1 MLTSEYLITN
11 PVQYWV
17 MKQIALYG
25 KGGIGKST
33 TSANLSAA
41 LSEQGLDVLQIGC
54 DPKRDSTRMLM
65 QGRLIPTVMDL
76 VRERGDDRSLT
87 IDDVV
92 YRGYHGV
99 RCVEA
104 GGPEP
109 GVGCA
114 GRGIIA
120 TFQILERLGA
130 LRADVVVYD
139 VLGDVVC
146 GGFAMPMREGYAE
159 EVYLVTSGELMS
171 LYAANNICKAISRL
185 SSRARSRCR
194 LGGVICNAKNL
205 PREEELV
212 GEFAK
217 RIGSSMVQFI
227 PRDQVVQQAELN
239 KKTVVEFAPSSG
251 QAAVYRELA
260 RRIMENRRLDVP
272 VPLDIEELEAL
283 AYGYSE

>member
-1 MLTSEYLITN
+1 M
-11 PVQYWV
+11 V

-41 LSEQGLDVLQIGC
+41 LSLQGLDILQIGC

-65 QGRLIPTVMDL
+65 HGSFIPTVMDL
-76 VRERGDDRSLT
+76 VRERGDAAIALPE
-87 IDDVV
+87 IV
-92 YRGYHGV
+92 YSGFNGV

-120 TFQILERLGA
+120 TFQILEKFGA
-130 LRADVVVYD
+130 LTGDVIVYD

-146 GGFAMPMREGYAE
+146 GGFAMPMREGYAQE
-159 EVYLVTSGELMS
+159 IYLVTSGELMS
-171 LYAANNICKAISRL
+171 LYAANNICKAIQRL
-185 SSRARSRCR
+185 SSRVKSRCR
-194 LGGVICNAKNL
+194 LAGVICNAKNQ

-212 GEFAK
+212 AEFA
-217 RIGSSMVQFI
+217 RRVNSTLVQYI
-227 PRDQVVQQAELN
+227 PRDRVVQVAELN
-239 KKTVVEFAPSSG
+239 KKTVIEFEPDSA
-251 QAAVYRELA
+251 QAEHYRVLA
-260 RRIMENRRLDVP
+260 RRVMENTRFTIP
-272 VPLDIEELEAL
+272 TPLEIDALESL
-283 AYGYSE
+283 AVEFM

>member
-1 MLTSEYLITN
+1 
-11 PVQYWV
+11 

-41 LSEQGLDVLQIGC
+41 LSLQGLDVLQIGC

-65 QGRLIPTVMDL
+65 QGRFIPTVMDL
-76 VRERGDDRSLT
+76 VRERGEGAISLP
-87 IDDVV
+87 DVE
-92 YRGYHGV
+92 YTGFNGV

-120 TFQILERLGA
+120 TFQILEKFGA
-130 LRADVVVYD
+130 LKGDVIVYD

-146 GGFAMPMREGYAE
+146 GGFAMPMREGYAQE
-159 EVYLVTSGELMS
+159 IYLVTSGELMS
-171 LYAANNICKAISRL
+171 LYAANNICKAIQRL
-185 SSRARSRCR
+185 SSRAKSKCR
-194 LGGVICNAKNL
+194 LAGVICNAKNQ

-212 GEFAK
+212 AEFAQK
-217 RIGSSMVQFI
+217 VNSSLIQFI
-227 PRDQVVQQAELN
+227 PRDRVVQLAELN
-239 KKTVVEFAPSSG
+239 RKTVIEYAPDTP
-251 QAAVYRELA
+251 QADCYRELA
-260 RRIMENRRLDVP
+260 RRVMENTRLTIP
-272 VPLDIEELEAL
+272 TPLEIDDLESL
-283 AYGYSE
+283 AFGYL

>member
-1 MLTSEYLITN
+1 
-11 PVQYWV
+11 

-33 TSANLSAA
+33 TAANLSAA
-41 LSEQGLDVLQIGC
+41 LACRGLDIMQIGC

-76 VRERGDDRSLT
+76 VRERGDSS
-87 IDDVV
+87 ISQSEVV
-92 YRGYHGV
+92 FSGFRGV

-130 LRADVVVYD
+130 LHADVVIYD

-185 SSRARSRCR
+185 SSRSGSTCR
-194 LGGVICNAKNL
+194 LAGVICNAKNL

-212 GEFAK
+212 AEFAE
-217 RIGSSMVQFI
+217 RIGSFLIQYI
-227 PRDQVVQQAELN
+227 PRDQVVQQAELH
-239 KKTVVEFAPSSG
+239 KMTVVEFSPSSR
-251 QAAVYRELA
+251 QAGIYHELA
-260 RRIMENRRLDVP
+260 LKVLENRRMDIP
-272 VPLDIEELEAL
+272 VPLGIEELERL
-283 AYGYSE
+283 AYEYSP

>member
-1 MLTSEYLITN
+1 MPPNST
-11 PVQYWV
+11 V

-41 LSEQGLDVLQIGC
+41 LSLQGLDILQIGC

-65 QGRLIPTVMDL
+65 HGNFIPTVLDL
-76 VRERGDDRSLT
+76 VRERGEAALSIT
-87 IDDVV
+87 DVV
-92 YRGYHGV
+92 YTGFHGI

-120 TFQILERLGA
+120 TFQLLEKFGA
-130 LRADVVVYD
+130 LSGDVIVYD

-146 GGFAMPMREGYAE
+146 GGFAMPMREGYAQE
-159 EVYLVTSGELMS
+159 IYLVTSGELMS
-171 LYAANNICKAISRL
+171 LYAANNICKAIKRL
-185 SSRARSRCR
+185 SMRAKSRCR
-194 LGGVICNAKNL
+194 LAGVICNAKNE

-212 GEFAK
+212 TEFA
-217 RIGSSMVQFI
+217 RRVNSALVHFI
-227 PRDQVVQQAELN
+227 PRDRIVQIAELN
-239 KKTVVEFAPSSG
+239 RKTVIEYDPG
-251 QAAVYRELA
+251 CPQAQRYRELA
-260 RRIMENRRLDVP
+260 ARVMENTRFAIP
-272 VPLDIEELEAL
+272 TPLEIHDLESLAIEFM
-283 AYGYSE
+283 